1 MDKRLADVAEWVRA
15 VRLRQGGSNYYYAH
29 ATRETLL
36 REDPWAAGLL
46 WVMKN
51 TYGVRS
57 SDPLFPV

>member
-1 MDKRLADVAEWVRA
+1 MDKRLADVAEWVRKA
-15 VRLRQGGSNYYYAH
+15 RRKEARREYYYAH